1 MFEDDVIVNNKVDMA
16 EIYRQN
22 YMDALDEVRNLR
34 QELAAVRYERDLLE
48 HQLDN
53 AENYILFNNSDE
65 DFVSIQILKWVFISE

>member
-1 MFEDDVIVNNKVDMA
+1 MFEDDVIVNNKIDMA

-65 DFVSIQILKWVFISE
+65 DFVSI

>member
-1 MFEDDVIVNNKVDMA
+1 MFEDDVIVNTKIDMA

-53 AENYILFNNSDE
+53 AESYILTSGQD
-65 DFVSIQILKWVFISE
+65 